1 MKYTHFVKQH
11 FAEKYIKF
19 YLKYPKFTSLNCT
32 ITKYFFL
39 LFHLLFF
46 DQNLYMYICTV
57 IHMKQNDVCEI
68 EVTNEKTVNDVK
80 SHMPDEDLLLEV
92 SETYKIFG
100 DLTRLKIL
108 QALYQ
113 RELCVCDLTAV
124 LEANQSTISHQL
136 RILRSKNLVKF
147 RKEGKMV
154 YYSLA
159 DEHVVK
165 IIEMGIEHVTEK

>member
-1 MKYTHFVKQH
+1 MV
-11 FAEKYIKF
+11 
-19 YLKYPKFTSLNCT
+19 
-32 ITKYFFL
+32 
-39 LFHLLFF
+39 
-46 DQNLYMYICTV
+46 ICTV
-57 IHMKQNDVCEI
+57 IHMKESDICEI
-68 EVTNEKTVNDVK
+68 ECINEETVKHVKTK
-80 SHMPDEDLLLEV
+80 MLDENILLEV
-92 SETYKIFG
+92 AENFKIFG

-136 RILRSKNLVKF
+136 RVLRSKNLVKF
-147 RKEGKMV
+147 RKEGKMA

-165 IIEMGIEHVTEK
+165 IIEMGLEHATEKR

>member
-1 MKYTHFVKQH
+1 
-11 FAEKYIKF
+11 
-19 YLKYPKFTSLNCT
+19 
-32 ITKYFFL
+32 
-39 LFHLLFF
+39 
-46 DQNLYMYICTV
+46 
-57 IHMKQNDVCEI
+57 MKQSDICEI
-68 EVTNEKTVNDVK
+68 ECTNEETVKQVK
-80 SHMPDEDLLLEV
+80 SNMPDENVLLGV

-113 RELCVCDLTAV
+113 KELCVCDLTAV

-147 RKEGKMV
+147 RKDGKMA

-165 IIEMGIEHVTEK
+165 IIEMGIEHVTEE

>member
-1 MKYTHFVKQH
+1 MK
-11 FAEKYIKF
+11 
-19 YLKYPKFTSLNCT
+19 
-32 ITKYFFL
+32 
-39 LFHLLFF
+39 
-46 DQNLYMYICTV
+46 M
-57 IHMKQNDVCEI
+57 NDVCEI
-68 EVTNEKTVNDVK
+68 ESTNEKAVKQVK
-80 SHMPDEDLLLEV
+80 SNMLNDNILLDMADNFKV
-92 SETYKIFG
+92 FG

-147 RKEGKMV
+147 RKEGKMA

-165 IIEMGIEHVTEK
+165 IMEMGLEHATEKR

>member
-1 MKYTHFVKQH
+1 M
-11 FAEKYIKF
+11 
-19 YLKYPKFTSLNCT
+19 
-32 ITKYFFL
+32 
-39 LFHLLFF
+39 
-46 DQNLYMYICTV
+46 ICTV
-57 IHMKQNDVCEI
+57 IHMKESDICEI
-68 EVTNEKTVNDVK
+68 ECINEETVKHVK
-80 SHMPDEDLLLEV
+80 KKMLDENILLEV
-92 SETYKIFG
+92 AENFKIFG

-136 RILRSKNLVKF
+136 RVLRSKNLVKY
-147 RKEGKMV
+147 RKEGKMA

-165 IIEMGIEHVTEK
+165 IIEMGLEHATEKR